1 MWDKAPSK
9 VVAFLEVSEGTVR
22 EISRFD
28 AFQKYD
34 RCVSFYDLFRFG
46 HLEIVN
52 NLQASLQLTMKIQP
66 LTVLA

>member
-1 MWDKAPSK
+1 MWDKTPSK

-28 AFQKYD
+28 AFRKYD
-34 RCVSFYDLFRFG
+34 RRVSFYDLFRFG
-46 HLEIVN
+46 HLEIIN